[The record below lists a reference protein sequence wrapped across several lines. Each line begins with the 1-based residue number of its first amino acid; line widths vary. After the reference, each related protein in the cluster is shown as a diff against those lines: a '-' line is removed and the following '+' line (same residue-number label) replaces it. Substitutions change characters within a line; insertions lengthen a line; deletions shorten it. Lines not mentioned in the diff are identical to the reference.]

1 MRKTTSRNEQ
11 ALLRDIALKIRSYM
25 LLNNVSYNT
34 IGKLA
39 SVNPGTVS
47 RLVRKREGINIIN
60 LARICKACDISLSA
74 ALAERGL

>member
-1 MRKTTSRNEQ
+1 MGKTTSRNEQ
-11 ALLRDIALKIRSYM
+11 ILLRDIASKIRSYM

-39 SVNPGTVS
+39 GVNPGTVS
-47 RLVRKREGINIIN
+47 RLVRKREGINVIN

>member
-1 MRKTTSRNEQ
+1 MRKTTNRDEQ
-11 ALLRDIALKIRSYM
+11 ILLRDIALKIRNYM

-60 LARICKACDISLSA
+60 LSRICKACDISLSA